1 MITFY
6 VHNFGCRATR
16 ADAAA
21 IDSELRA
28 SGCVSALSGNAADV
42 IVLNTC
48 TVTAA
53 ADLQARQEIASLAK
67 RSPASRIIV
76 TGCYAQRAPE
86 ELAALPGV
94 TWVVGNSHRQE
105 IARLVSGQGAQ
116 FPNAASSGSH
126 LVSLSFP
133 HNSLSDKSANLDGGL
148 LTLEQRAKILAGDI
162 FGLTEFRAGELQSV
176 APAGQTRPTLK
187 IQDGCNNRCSYC
199 VIPFVRGQS
208 RSMPPHD
215 AIAEIQRLV
224 ASGAQEIV
232 LSGINLGSYGRDLR
246 PRVELIALLRHILD
260 ETPLARLRLS
270 SIEPLDVTRELV
282 ELVASTDRFAQHFHM
297 PLQSGSDR
305 ILAAMHRWYRA
316 AHYAE
321 HAMLIR
327 ELLPDAAVGAD
338 VIAGFPGESEEDH
351 AATCEF
357 IEQLPFTYL
366 HVFSFSERPGTKAAG
381 LAEHVPAAAAQRR
394 ARDLR
399 ALAEKKLAAFRAS
412 QVGRKSR
419 VLTLET
425 KPDDAAKNL
434 TRAVSGNYLDLRV
447 RGNWPANRWLDV
459 RVVDRGGRHVEAVP
473 EFAVAAD

>member
-1 MITFY
+1 
-6 VHNFGCRATR
+6 
-16 ADAAA
+16 
-21 IDSELRA
+21 
-28 SGCVSALSGNAADV
+28 
-42 IVLNTC
+42 
-48 TVTAA
+48 
-53 ADLQARQEIASLAK
+53 
-67 RSPASRIIV
+67 
-76 TGCYAQRAPE
+76 
-86 ELAALPGV
+86 
-94 TWVVGNSHRQE
+94 
-105 IARLVSGQGAQ
+105 
-116 FPNAASSGSH
+116 
-126 LVSLSFP
+126 
-133 HNSLSDKSANLDGGL
+133 
-148 LTLEQRAKILAGDI
+148 
-162 FGLTEFRAGELQSV
+162 
-176 APAGQTRPTLK
+176 
-187 IQDGCNNRCSYC
+187 
-199 VIPFVRGQS
+199 
-208 RSMPPHD
+208 MPPHD

-381 LAEHVPAAAAQRR
+381 LAKHVPAAAAQRR

-412 QVGRKSR
+412 QVGKKSR

-425 KPDDAAKNL
+425 KPNDAAKNL